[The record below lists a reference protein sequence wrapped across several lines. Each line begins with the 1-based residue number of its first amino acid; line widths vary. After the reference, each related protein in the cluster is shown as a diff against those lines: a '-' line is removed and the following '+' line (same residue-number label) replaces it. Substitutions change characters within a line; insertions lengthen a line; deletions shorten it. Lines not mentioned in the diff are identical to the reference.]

1 MIHDKPELEQRPV
14 ILQHRTRRGLCV
26 LACSRLARQQ
36 GVQVNLPVAEATA
49 LLRRADHKT
58 TSPTSGEKTTLHL
71 ETHAPAEDRAAL
83 IKLAT
88 WCHRFS
94 PLVGLEEAAAP
105 DTLLLNV
112 TGVTSLFGG
121 EPAFAEQI
129 TRSFHQ
135 QRLGV
140 SLGLSNTL
148 GAAWA
153 LAHFGD
159 GAHFGYGAHFGH
171 HGAHSQA
178 ESNHAPSPE
187 TPSPE
192 TPSPE
197 TPSPETPSPETP
209 SPEMASPEET
219 IQRLPLAALRLP
231 DETVDILQRLG
242 LQQIGELLELP
253 RVELESRFGP
263 QLLQRLDQTFGK
275 ITELIQPIQ
284 PPLEFVAE
292 WLFEYPVPQRK
303 AVERVV
309 RQLVERLC
317 FTLADHDRG
326 VVRLRGRIVCQDTLP
341 VTWEVGLF
349 RASADAEHVWQLVE
363 TQLERLPLPGPAT
376 SVALQANHHA
386 RLLARQQEL
395 FDQHQ
400 RNVDSPQIATLVDCL
415 ASQLGREAV
424 VRCVLQRDAQ
434 PERAFCYVPLVGGD
448 TKNHKTGKRT
458 TGSRPPI
465 FGLLDRPLQLLDPPH
480 VLEVMA
486 VAPDGPPISFC
497 YLGNKHE
504 VTRHWGPERIET
516 GWWRQRGIRRDYY
529 RVETVEGRRF
539 WLFRC
544 LHERRWQLHGVFE

>member
-26 LACSRLARQQ
+26 LACSRPARQQ
-36 GVQVNLPVAEATA
+36 CVQVGLPVAEATA
-49 LLRRADHKT
+49 LLRRGDHKT
-58 TSPTSGEKTTLHL
+58 TSVPSGGPTSGKRATLHL

-112 TGVTSLFGG
+112 TGVTPLFGG
-121 EPAFAEQI
+121 EPAFSEQI

-153 LAHFGD
+153 LAHFGY
-159 GAHFGYGAHFGH
+159 GAPVGYGAH
-171 HGAHSQA
+171 SKA
-178 ESNHAPSPE
+178 ESSHAAPPAMVSL
-187 TPSPE
+187 
-192 TPSPE
+192 
-197 TPSPETPSPETP
+197 
-209 SPEMASPEET
+209 AET
-219 IQRLPLAALRLP
+219 IQRLPLAALRLS

-263 QLLQRLDQTFGK
+263 QLLQRLDQALGK
-275 ITELIQPIQ
+275 VTELIQPIQ
-284 PPLEFVAE
+284 PPLEFMAE

-309 RQLVERLC
+309 RQLVEQLC

-326 VVRLRGRIVCQDTLP
+326 VLRLRGRIVCQDTLP

-349 RASADAEHVWQLVE
+349 RASADAEHVWKLVE
-363 TQLERLPLPGPAT
+363 TQLERHPLPGPAT

-386 RLLARQQEL
+386 RLFARQQEL

-434 PERAFCYVPLVGGD
+434 PERAFRYVPLVGDG
-448 TKNHKTGKRT
+448 TKNLKTGNHKTGKRT
-458 TGSRPPI
+458 TGSRQPTL
-465 FGLLDRPLQLLDPPH
+465 GLLDRPLQLLDPPH
-480 VLEVMA
+480 LLEVMA
-486 VAPDGPPISFC
+486 IAPDGPPISFC
-497 YLGNKHE
+497 YLGNRHDI
-504 VTRHWGPERIET
+504 TRHWGPERIET
-516 GWWRQRGIRRDYY
+516 GWWRQPGIRRDYY
-529 RVETVEGRRF
+529 RVETMEGRRF

-544 LHERRWQLHGVFE
+544 LHEGRWRLHGVFE